1 MIQPGPFPRLG
12 YVVHS
17 RHRYYDPIR
26 RHAGS
31 MRLPVWPVIRTGCS
45 WQPSARA
52 GEGLP
57 SSRAYYLSMPI
68 PLPRGVPRR
77 LRFQVFDA
85 FHGLRRDFSG
95 SPLPCPLAGL
105 ASRGCRI
112 RLMLR
117 PGQLL
122 PLKGF
127 RRWATKPGVSP
138 RPRQPATG
146 PPGSYPD
153 RTFTGKQTRA
163 CRRGSPQPHHLLSEM
178 TGAHVSWARENGTRS
193 GSVSANECP
202 GRGRHQARSLASPAL
217 IALFGAHLPPGSEI
231 SE

>member
-1 MIQPGPFPRLG
+1 MLSTAVTGTTTPSDAMPARCDFPFGRLYAPAAPGNRLPGPAKASPVPVPTICPCRSPYPGEFLG
-12 YVVHS
+12 
-17 RHRYYDPIR
+17 
-26 RHAGS
+26 AC
-31 MRLPVWPVIRTGCS
+31 T
-45 WQPSARA
+45 
-52 GEGLP
+52 
-57 SSRAYYLSMPI
+57 
-68 PLPRGVPRR
+68 
-77 LRFQVFDA
+77 FQVFDA

-163 CRRGSPQPHHLLSEM
+163 CRRGSPQQHHLLSEM
-178 TGAHVSWARENGTRS
+178 TGAHVCWAHDTRTRVDTTHS
-193 GSVSANECP
+193 TLYHNLESRAP
-202 GRGRHQARSLASPAL
+202 L
-217 IALFGAHLPPGSEI
+217 IIRQWMAP
-231 SE
+231 